1 MSNILWL
8 ADYTLEEA
16 PGGAQR
22 SDSIIVKK
30 GRELGHDISHV
41 THEKV
46 RFVSNFN
53 DYDVLI
59 SSNIQYI
66 LNENKDVLGKIA
78 DHKNHI
84 RLEHDLN
91 EYLSQQDRIKLFSN
105 CRKTIFLTEFHHKIF
120 LSRYGDI
127 FYNVAIV
134 PDPIDT
140 DVFRDL
146 GQERSD
152 SILYVGYQH
161 EKKGTNNFFE
171 LALTHPEKEFVIA
184 GWSSHRIYQFLANR
198 VPNVKNLGVVAYE
211 DMPTLYNKYKTM
223 YYDPNLQEPF
233 CMSVAEAICCGMKI
247 FTTKQNDIGCIHDI
261 YKFGFEEF
269 KKRLKNADKM
279 FWETIQ

>member
-8 ADYTLEEA
+8 SDFTLLEA

-22 SDSIIVKK
+22 SDHILIKK
-30 GRELGHDISHV
+30 GRELGHSI
-41 THEKV
+41 THITSSE
-46 RFVSNFN
+46 FSNISNFN
-53 DYDVLI
+53 DFDTLI
-59 SSNIQYI
+59 TSNIQAI
-66 LNENKDVLGKIA
+66 LAQHEGVLEKINE
-78 DHKNHI
+78 HKKHI
-84 RLEHDLN
+84 RVEHDLN

-127 FYNVAIV
+127 FHNVAIV

-140 DVFRDL
+140 DVFRDF

-184 GWSSHRIYQFLANR
+184 GWSSHRIYQFLANH
-198 VPNVKNLGVVAYE
+198 VPNVKNLGVVTYE
-211 DMPTLYNKYKTM
+211 QMPTLCNKYKTL
-223 YYDPNLQEPF
+223 YYDPNLQEPL
-233 CMSVAEAICCGMKI
+233 CRSCAEAICCGMKI

-261 YKFGFEEF
+261 YKFGFDEF
-269 KKRLKNADKM
+269 KNRLKNASKM
-279 FWETIQ
+279 FWEEVA

>member
-1 MSNILWL
+1 MS
-8 ADYTLEEA
+8 DFTLLEA

-22 SDSIIVKK
+22 SDHILIKK
-30 GRELGHDISHV
+30 GRELGHSI
-41 THEKV
+41 THITSSE
-46 RFVSNFN
+46 FSNISNFN
-53 DYDVLI
+53 DFDTLI
-59 SSNIQYI
+59 TSNIQAI
-66 LNENKDVLGKIA
+66 LAQNEGVLSKISE
-78 DHKNHI
+78 HKNHI
-84 RLEHDLN
+84 RLDHDLN

-140 DVFRDL
+140 DVFRDF
-146 GQERSD
+146 GQERSE

-198 VPNVKNLGVVAYE
+198 VPNVKNLGVVTYE
-211 DMPTLYNKYKTM
+211 DMPTLLNKYKQL
-223 YYDPNLQEPF
+223 YYFPNLLEPL
-233 CMSVAEAICCGMKI
+233 CRSLAEAAICGMKI
-247 FTTKQNDIGCIHDI
+247 ICPVPDRIGCILDI
-261 YKFGFEEF
+261 QKYGIETFRNNCNDASNRFW
-269 KKRLKNADKM
+269 RL
-279 FWETIQ
+279 FV